1 MDSWGR
7 KRLLCTH
14 FQIEDIT
21 RLFYNTK
28 IIRYTFLLFDVLGC
42 FGNIFYLTFTC
53 CSAVLWIWP
62 SEKKKKKQK
71 TRYFLPF
78 CTGILDILGCALGPL
93 IFGFNLHRLS
103 RLNFGQDHPKL
114 QDFTVNTMKS
124 CFSGKTVQ
132 IEDIGVQSAQ
142 TASKKHQQS
151 TSCTRHFLLFKAL
164 LGNHQNCTFCL
175 KYSKHFFYLCVAD
188 YE

>member
-1 MDSWGR
+1 MCLVALAIS
-7 KRLLCTH
+7 
-14 FQIEDIT
+14 
-21 RLFYNTK
+21 
-28 IIRYTFLLFDVLGC
+28 
-42 FGNIFYLTFTC
+42 
-53 CSAVLWIWP
+53 SIWP
-62 SEKKKKKQK
+62 SLVVLLSCGSDLQKKLKNS
-71 TRYFLPF
+71 RFFVPF

-151 TSCTRHFLLFKAL
+151 TSCARHFLLFKAL

-175 KYSKHFFYLCVAD
+175 KYSKHFFYLCVPD
-188 YE
+188 YIYTMYINSHGSFSMCPQLNDNFFEK